1 MPVTFGAVIFDMD
14 GLLLDTERIAR
25 RTFLEACA
33 ELGHSVD
40 GAVYNRCIGTT
51 EATTKRILTESLG
64 EAVTFEAFR
73 AVWDR
78 RYHGEVLA
86 APVPLKAGAEG
97 LLRRLSARGVPMA
110 VATSTKR
117 AVAMTKLDNAAI
129 LERFAHVVAGD
140 EVSEGKPHPE
150 IYTTAAM
157 RLGVAAGLCLALEDS
172 DNGVRAAHAAGMRV
186 IQVPDLVAPSE
197 EVRALGHPVLT
208 SLSEVERHLS
218 EDDLTS

>member
-1 MPVTFGAVIFDMD
+1 MPVTIGAVIFDMD

-33 ELGHSVD
+33 ELGHAVD
-40 GAVYNRCIGTT
+40 GAVCNRCIGTT
-51 EATTKRILTESLG
+51 EVTTGRILKESLG
-64 EAVTFEAFR
+64 EAIPFEAFR

-78 RYHGEVLA
+78 RYHGEVLE

-97 LLRRLSARGVPMA
+97 LLRRLSASGIPMA

-117 AVAMTKLDNAAI
+117 AVAMTKLGNAAI
-129 LERFAHVVAGD
+129 LDRFAHVVAGD

-150 IYTTAAM
+150 IYATAAT
-157 RLGVAAGLCLALEDS
+157 RLGVAADFCLALEDS

-186 IQVPDLVAPSE
+186 IQVPDLVAPSSD
-197 EVRALGHPVLT
+197 VRALGHEVLA
-208 SLSEVERHLS
+208 SLAEVERHLLGAS
-218 EDDLTS
+218 PAS